1 MTVEPTRI
9 PQAPGSQTTDSVV
22 TRRVLRIAFVLNA
35 TMFVIDVGA
44 GLIARSSGL
53 LADGIDMLSD
63 AAVYG
68 LSLIAV
74 GRSHTFK
81 HRTAF
86 VSGLLLAASG
96 VAVMADAIRRALE
109 GGVPDPRIMAAAAV
123 LSLLVNGTVLR
134 MLTRFRD
141 GEVHL
146 RASWIFT
153 RADVIA
159 NVGVITAA
167 LLVSVTASRT
177 PDLVVGLA
185 IGIYVI
191 KEAWEILSDASSP

>member
-1 MTVEPTRI
+1 VTVEPARKHQD
-9 PQAPGSQTTDSVV
+9 PDSQTTDGVAAH
-22 TRRVLRIAFVLNA
+22 RVFWIAFILNA

-63 AAVYG
+63 AAIYG

-74 GRSHTFK
+74 GRSHQFK
-81 HRTAF
+81 RRTAF
-86 VSGLLLAASG
+86 ASGLLLAASG
-96 VAVMADAIRRALE
+96 LAVMADAIRRALE
-109 GGVPDPRIMAAAAV
+109 GGVPDPRLMAAAAV
-123 LSLLVNGTVLR
+123 LSLLVNATVLR
-134 MLTRFRD
+134 MLTRFRG

-159 NVGVITAA
+159 NLGVIVAA
-167 LLVSVTASRT
+167 LLVSVTVSRT

-185 IGIYVI
+185 IGTYVI
-191 KEAWEILSDASSP
+191 KEAWEILSDASSA